1 MDTREAKK
9 ELFVDTMLKTF
20 GNVTQ
25 TCQIIGIV
33 RQTYY
38 DWLKADEA
46 FKARIDAI
54 KPEDYLEAKKDYI
67 ESQLLKLVAKGNPA
81 AIIFSAKTLCKDR
94 GYVEKTE
101 VDHRNIPVTWEEIK
115 TYEADAKTNTGD

>member
-38 DWLKADEA
+38 DWLKQDAA
-46 FKARIDAI
+46 FKERIDSI
-54 KPEDYLEAKKDYI
+54 KPEDYMEAKKDYI
-67 ESQLLKLVAKGNPA
+67 EAQLLKLVAKGNPA

-94 GYVEKTE
+94 GYVERTE
-101 VDHRNIPVTWEEIK
+101 TVNIPVTWNEEK
-115 TYEADAKTNTGD
+115 YTDAPNPKAE